1 MKVKARNVRLAFP
14 VLWEPEFKTEDAK
27 QKTFSAIGLM
37 GPNHP
42 AIKEIEAAIDAVIRE
57 KWGDKYA
64 QVKAMIVEGGPDRT
78 CLRNGNGKPQY
89 DGFPGNWYI
98 SASSVV
104 RPGVKDQNPKV
115 DLTEADGKIYAG
127 CFVDLIIDIYGYDKP
142 RPGVTAQLM
151 GVQKRGE
158 GDAFGGGRPAS
169 EEDYDD
175 LSTGED
181 EDDLS

>member
-1 MKVKARNVRLAFP
+1 VKVKVKNVRLAFP

-37 GPNHP
+37 APNHP
-42 AIKEIEAAIDAVIRE
+42 SVKDINDTIDAVIRE
-57 KWGDKYA
+57 KWGDKA
-64 QVKAMIVEGGPDRT
+64 EQVKSLIKAGGPDRT
-78 CLRNGNGKPQY
+78 CLRDGNGKPNY
-89 DGFPGNWYI
+89 DGFPGNLYI

-104 RPGVKDQNPKV
+104 RPGVKDQARV
-115 DLTEADGKIYAG
+115 DCTEADGKVYAG
-127 CFVDLIIDIYGYDKP
+127 CYVDLIIDIYGYDKP

-151 GVQKRGE
+151 GVQKRAD

-175 LSTGED
+175 LSTGE
-181 EDDLS
+181 EDSLA